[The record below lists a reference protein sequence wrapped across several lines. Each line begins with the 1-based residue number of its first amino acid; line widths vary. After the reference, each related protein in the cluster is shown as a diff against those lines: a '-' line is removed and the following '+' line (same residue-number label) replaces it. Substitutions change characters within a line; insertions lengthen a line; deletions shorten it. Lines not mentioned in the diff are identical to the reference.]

1 MKNAKTLAGI
11 LAIAVVGISGA
22 SAGGL
27 VIAEFELGDHPDGSA
42 AVPYYGLRLDNI
54 LEAGTMT
61 LSMEYHDNTRLTV
74 IDNNGDLSMRITGT
88 LFGGVV
94 NNNSYV
100 STNSYEI
107 DFTYALN
114 VTDSGDGWVVN
125 GFDAGNTGTIT
136 NMTTQEVTT
145 LYGKA
150 NMAGLVFSMRA
161 DGHRMGDSSSWVGR
175 GWLTTNE
182 DGSSPAAGS
191 QDWLFTANPIP
202 SPSGLAILGLSGLMT
217 ARRRR

>member
-1 MKNAKTLAGI
+1 MNKTKTLAGL
-11 LAIAVVGISGA
+11 LALAVVGISGA

-42 AVPYYGLRLDNI
+42 AVPFYGLRLDNI
-54 LEAGTMT
+54 LDPGTMT
-61 LSMEYHDNTRLTV
+61 LSMEHHDNTRLTV
-74 IDNNGDLSMRITGT
+74 IDDNGDLSMRITGT

-94 NNNSYV
+94 NNNAYV

-136 NMTTQEVTT
+136 NLTTEEVTN

-150 NMAGLVFSMRA
+150 NMSGLVFSMRA

-175 GWLTTNE
+175 GWLTTND
-182 DGSSPAAGS
+182 DGTNPAGGS
-191 QDWLFTANPIP
+191 QDWLFTATTIP
-202 SPSGLAILGLSGLMT
+202 SPSGLAILGLSGLVST
-217 ARRRR
+217 RRRR